1 MKPLITMYERK
12 KVLFVTGDVVLSAVS
27 LLAAFLLRFDGTM
40 PPEYNDRLIYYLVI
54 FVILNLIF
62 LAREKMYSFIW
73 AFVGVKEFSRLIRA
87 LTYASLIFGLI
98 VFIGRESF
106 ALFSGFPR
114 SVVLI
119 SYILSILS
127 IGLLRI
133 AKRLYL
139 EFAVGKKLPTG
150 EPTLIVG
157 AGRPGEHL
165 IRNLLNREDDP
176 YRLIGIVDDKSQ
188 NQGIS
193 IHGIPVIGYVTD
205 IAKIV
210 NEQGV
215 KHIIIAF
222 ERDNVKAIREALDNA
237 RTAGITDIKIVPEF
251 ADLLGQTI
259 SFRNLKEISVEDL
272 LGRDPAK
279 IDTEEIQSFIHGRNV
294 MVTGACG
301 SIGAEICRQT
311 AQFLPNKLILVDFN
325 ESGIFDLE
333 QELKRSFPGT
343 SFISIIANIADAEKM
358 EKVMAKYKPEVVFHA
373 AAYKHVPLMEC
384 HPEEAVMTNIFGTFH
399 TAQAAFKNNVKKFV
413 LISTDKAVN
422 PISIMGKSK
431 RATEMII
438 NNLNKKGRTKFL
450 AVRFGNVLAS
460 RGSVIPLFQEQ
471 IKYGGPV
478 TITHPDMIR
487 YFMTISEAALLVM
500 EAGAIGKGGELFLLD
515 MGKPVKI
522 IDLAKELIR
531 LSGYEPDVDIPIT
544 IIGVRP
550 GEKVFEELLTDK
562 EGARATKWEKIFIS
576 KTDDNSGSR
585 EIAKGLTALK
595 KNLSD
600 PEKLKKELNRFIK
613 TN

>member
-1 MKPLITMYERK
+1 MYERK
-12 KVLFVTGDVVLSAVS
+12 TALFIIGDIVLSGVC
-27 LLAAFLLRFDGTM
+27 LLAAFLFRFNGTI
-40 PPEYNDRLIYYLVI
+40 PPEYNDRLIYYLAI
-54 FVILNLIF
+54 FVVLNLTF

-87 LTYASLIFGLI
+87 LTYASVIFGLI
-98 VFIGRESF
+98 VFIGRENF
-106 ALFSGFPR
+106 ALFFGFPR
-114 SVVLI
+114 SVVFL
-119 SYILSILS
+119 SYVLSIVS

-139 EFAVGKKLPTG
+139 EFAVGKKLPSG

-193 IHGIPVIGYVTD
+193 IHGIPVIGHVTD

-210 NEQGV
+210 GEQGI
-215 KHIIIAF
+215 KHVIIAF
-222 ERDNVKAIREALDNA
+222 ERDNVKAIREALDRCRA
-237 RTAGITDIKIVPEF
+237 AGITDIKIVPEF

-279 IDTEEIQSFIHGRNV
+279 IDTEEIQKFIHGRDV

-301 SIGAEICRQT
+301 SIGAEICRQA

-333 QELKRSFPGT
+333 QELKRSSPNAGLV
-343 SFISIIANIADAEKM
+343 SVIANVADEK
-358 EKVMAKYKPEVVFHA
+358 KINAVMAKHKPEVIFHA
-373 AAYKHVPLMEC
+373 AAYKHVPLMEY
-384 HPEEAVMTNIFGTFH
+384 HPEEAVMNNIFGTLY
-399 TAQAAFKNNVKKFV
+399 AAEAAVKNKVKKFV
-413 LISTDKAVN
+413 FISTDKAVN
-422 PISIMGKSK
+422 PISVMGKTK
-431 RATEMII
+431 RVAEMIVGD
-438 NNLNKKGRTKFL
+438 LNKKGQTKFM

-471 IKYGGPV
+471 IKRGGPV
-478 TITHPDMIR
+478 TVTHSDMIR

-522 IDLAKELIR
+522 LDLAKELIR

-544 IIGVRP
+544 VIGVRP
-550 GEKVFEELLTDK
+550 GEKIFEELLTTK
-562 EGARATKWEKIFIS
+562 EGTRATKWEKVFIS
-576 KTDDNSGSR
+576 KTDDGLSLK
-585 EIAKGLTALK
+585 EISKRLITLE
-595 KNLSD
+595 KNLSNQ
-600 PEKLKKELNRFIK
+600 EKLKSELDKFIDS
-613 TN
+613 N

>member
-1 MKPLITMYERK
+1 MYERK
-12 KVLFVTGDVVLSAVS
+12 TVLFIIGDIILSATG
-27 LLAAFLLRFDGTM
+27 LLAAFLLRFDGAI
-40 PPEYNDRLIYYLVI
+40 PPEYSDRLIYYLIISV
-54 FVILNLIF
+54 VLNLIF
-62 LAREKMYSFIW
+62 LSREGMYSFIW
-73 AFVGVKEFSRLIRA
+73 SFVGVKELSRLIRA
-87 LTYASLIFGLI
+87 LTYAGIIFGLI
-98 VFIGRESF
+98 VFIGRENF

-114 SVVLI
+114 SVVFLG
-119 SYILSILS
+119 YILSVVS

-139 EFAVGKKLPTG
+139 EFAMGRKMPTG

-165 IRNLLNREDDP
+165 IRNLLNREEDP

-193 IHGIPVIGYVTD
+193 IHGIPVIGLVTD
-205 IAKIV
+205 IPKIATD
-210 NEQGV
+210 EGV

-222 ERDNVKAIREALDNA
+222 ERDNSKSIREAIDGA

-251 ADLLGQTI
+251 ADLLGQAI

-279 IDTEEIQSFIHGRNV
+279 IDTKEIQNFIHGRDV
-294 MVTGACG
+294 LVTGACG
-301 SIGAEICRQT
+301 SIGAEICRQA
-311 AQFLPNKLILVDFN
+311 AQFLPNKLILLDFN

-333 QELKRSFPGT
+333 HELKRSFPTAG
-343 SFISIIANIADAEKM
+343 IVSIIANIADEKKM
-358 EKVMAKYKPEVVFHA
+358 EMVMAKYKPEVVFHA
-373 AAYKHVPLMEC
+373 AAYKHVPLMEY
-384 HPEEAVMTNIFGTFH
+384 HPEEAVTTNVFGTFY
-399 TAQAAFKNNVKKFV
+399 TAKAALKNNVKKFV

-422 PISIMGKSK
+422 PISVMGKSK
-431 RATEMII
+431 RATEII
-438 NNLNKKGRTKFL
+438 VNNLNKKGRAKFM

-478 TITHPDMIR
+478 TVTHPDMVR

-500 EAGAIGKGGELFLLD
+500 EAGAVGKGGELFLLD

-531 LSGYEPDVDIPIT
+531 LSGYEPDIDVPIT
-544 IIGVRP
+544 ITGIRP
-550 GEKVFEELLTDK
+550 GEKIFEELLTDK
-562 EGARATKWEKIFIS
+562 EGTSATKWEKIFIS
-576 KTDDNSGSR
+576 KTDGSSGSK
-585 EIAKGLTALK
+585 EITKKLAALE

-600 PEKLKKELNRFIK
+600 PEKLKNELDKFIGA
-613 TN
+613 N